1 MNVHISYKYA
11 KAPDV
16 EREFSQQIRKL
27 ERRVQIYRPE
37 LVHLHAIVDH
47 SAASRGEMLISLNLR
62 VPSGQ
67 LAAQESAGTAV
78 SGVKRAF
85 SELLKQLTK
94 HKELLRGEHHRRTR
108 KSSNGKAAPTVPFE
122 NTLAAVHPSI
132 ATGAD
137 ISSYINANLKQLE
150 RFIQRE
156 LRYRVN
162 TGVLAPDKLAVEEVL
177 DEVVARALG
186 EDEHKPELLSLQRWM
201 YRLAL
206 RVIDH
211 SADGEMD
218 EATAVH
224 LEQSARKQ
232 NVKASDEPELQ
243 YHQPDEMLSKESVI
257 ADNRVS
263 TPEEIAA
270 SDEMVALVESSL
282 ISAKREDREAFILF
296 AVEGFTVDEIA
307 VTTDRAPE
315 HIKDSIQAARDQL
328 KKAIQIPERFKEKVL
343 KSTRIA

>member
-16 EREFSQQIRKL
+16 EREFSQQIKKL

-37 LVHLHAIVDH
+37 LVHLHAIVDK
-47 SAASRGEMLISLNLR
+47 SAASRGEMQISLNLR

-67 LAAQESAGTAV
+67 LAAQEAAETAV
-78 SGVKRAF
+78 RALKRAF
-85 SELLKQLTK
+85 EELLKQLTK
-94 HKELLRGEHHRRTR
+94 HKDLLRGQQHRRMR
-108 KSSNGKAAPTVPFE
+108 KQSNGKALTVPFE
-122 NTLAAVHPSI
+122 DTLAAVHPSI

-137 ISSYINANLKQLE
+137 ITSYINANLKQLE
-150 RFIQRE
+150 RFIERE

-162 TGVLAPDKLAVEEVL
+162 TGLLAADKLSVEEVL
-177 DEVVARALG
+177 DEVVVRALG
-186 EDEHKPELLSLQRWM
+186 EEEHKPELLSLQRWM

-206 RVIDH
+206 QVIDH
-211 SADGEMD
+211 SADGDMNED
-218 EATAVH
+218 SAVH

-243 YHQPDEMLSKESVI
+243 FHQPDETLSKENII

-282 ISAKREDREAFILF
+282 VTAKREDREAFILF

-315 HIKDSIQAARDQL
+315 RIKESIQTARDQL
-328 KKAIQIPERFKEKVL
+328 RKAIQIPARFKEKVL
-343 KSTRIA
+343 SSSRIA